1 MHLYVPVSREQVCC
15 PYCSTDT
22 EVVTSGSME
31 VVDKDTRTKAGLG
44 LVGRLRW
51 FVQSAFAER
60 HTCPQ
65 GHAFTVWVEP
75 AQV

>member
-1 MHLYVPVSREQVCC
+1 
-15 PYCSTDT
+15 
-22 EVVTSGSME
+22 ME